1 MGKAKTLL
9 TCALVCAA
17 SLTSAADEFE
27 ITVFNGYAEYENC
40 ALMKI
45 NIDQT
50 TNQGELSK
58 LQVGCAGTDK
68 YVAQRASDDYAQE
81 D

>member
-27 ITVFNGYAEYENC
+27 ITVFNGY
-40 ALMKI
+40 
-45 NIDQT
+45 
-50 TNQGELSK
+50 S
-58 LQVGCAGTDK
+58 
-68 YVAQRASDDYAQE
+68 
-81 D
+81 